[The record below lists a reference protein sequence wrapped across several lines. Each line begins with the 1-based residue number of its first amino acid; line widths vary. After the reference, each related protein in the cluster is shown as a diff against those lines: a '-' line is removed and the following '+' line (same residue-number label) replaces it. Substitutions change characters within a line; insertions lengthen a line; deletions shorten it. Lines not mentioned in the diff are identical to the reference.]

1 MSRPARRVARCPS
14 AGDVKDGVDL
24 IPVEARN
31 QPARVLSGEGS
42 EVHAPTTNLLDDLGL
57 DR

>member
-1 MSRPARRVARCPS
+1 M
-14 AGDVKDGVDL
+14 KYGVDL

-42 EVHAPTTNLLDDLGL
+42 EVHAPTTNLLNDLGL